1 MKLRL
6 VALAG
11 LITAFAYLLASLGEN
26 SEIPAGTWTF
36 LGIMLG
42 LIVFAHYALKYLAG
56 AADRL
61 FLPLAIFLHGLGFVM
76 ITRLSDRLSGL
87 QATWSLIGIGAFVGT
102 LLIVQRVNDLARY
115 KWTFFSIGVFL
126 LLLPMVPGLGFTSG
140 GARIWVNLGPINFQ
154 PGEFAK
160 ICLAIFVSGYL
171 AERRELIAAGT
182 WTVGR
187 LHLPEPRDMLPLML
201 AWGVSVVVMV
211 GEKDLGSSLLFF
223 MLFVVLL
230 WVATEKT
237 SYLAV
242 GISLFALG
250 AVLAYNAFDHVR
262 DRVDIWLDP
271 WSRYSGKGYQ
281 IVQGMFAL
289 GAGGISGSGLG
300 KGNPTR
306 IPAAQNDFIFA
317 AIGEELGLLGCT
329 AVLAAFVLL
338 IGAGL
343 RTASRTQRPFEQLLS
358 TGLTLILGLQA
369 FIIIG
374 GVLRVVPLTGVA
386 LPFVSYGGSSLVANY
401 VLLALLVRISD
412 GAARRV
418 GEAPDTL
425 TISERWELRK
435 LKKAAHE

>member
-1 MKLRL
+1 
-6 VALAG
+6 
-11 LITAFAYLLASLGEN
+11 
-26 SEIPAGTWTF
+26 
-36 LGIMLG
+36 
-42 LIVFAHYALKYLAG
+42 
-56 AADRL
+56 
-61 FLPLAIFLHGLGFVM
+61 
-76 ITRLSDRLSGL
+76 
-87 QATWSLIGIGAFVGT
+87 
-102 LLIVQRVNDLARY
+102 
-115 KWTFFSIGVFL
+115 
-126 LLLPMVPGLGFTSG
+126 
-140 GARIWVNLGPINFQ
+140 
-154 PGEFAK
+154 
-160 ICLAIFVSGYL
+160 
-171 AERRELIAAGT
+171 
-182 WTVGR
+182 
-187 LHLPEPRDMLPLML
+187 
-201 AWGVSVVVMV
+201 MV

-237 SYLAV
+237 SYLVV

-250 AVLAYNAFDHVR
+250 AILAYNAFDHVR

-343 RTASRTQRPFEQLLS
+343 RTASRTQRPFEQLLA

-386 LPFVSYGGSSLVANY
+386 LPFMSYGGSSLVANY

-425 TISERWELRK
+425 TIAERWELRK
-435 LKKAAHE
+435 LKKAASE